1 MTTNNVSGTT
11 PYTVSSSDVLTNAFV
26 TTSASVIK
34 SVSIED
40 MIEEKIKAL
49 EKNTRFT
56 FTELS
61 CRNCGGKINQKIDD
75 YIVKCPYC
83 GTAYLIGREQIYS
96 R

>member
-1 MTTNNVSGTT
+1 MINSNISDSI
-11 PYTVSSSDVLTNAFV
+11 PYTISSSNVSSSKIATDALT
-26 TTSASVIK
+26 IK
-34 SVSIED
+34 GTGIED
-40 MIEEKIKAL
+40 MIEAKIKAL

-61 CRNCGGKINQKIDD
+61 CRNCGGKIHQKIDD

-83 GTAYLIGREQIYS
+83 ETAYLIGREQIYS

>member
-1 MTTNNVSGTT
+1 MTTNNVSRTI
-11 PYTVSSSDVLTNAFV
+11 PYTISSSNVTTNATV
-26 TTSASVIK
+26 TIDAPTID
-34 SVSIED
+34 SISLED
-40 MIEEKIKAL
+40 IIDAKIKAL

>member
-1 MTTNNVSGTT
+1 MINNNILSSMPM
-11 PYTVSSSDVLTNAFV
+11 PYITSSSTITDTIN
-26 TTSASVIK
+26 S
-34 SVSIED
+34 SVSLDD
-40 MIEEKIKAL
+40 MIEAKIKAL

>member
-1 MTTNNVSGTT
+1 MTTNNVSVSDSITYAT
-11 PYTVSSSDVLTNAFV
+11 SSPYITTNAF
-26 TTSASVIK
+26 AINN
-34 SVSIED
+34 VSMNIED
-40 MIEEKIKAL
+40 VIEEKIKAL

>member
-1 MTTNNVSGTT
+1 MTTSNIPRTI
-11 PYTVSSSDVLTNAFV
+11 PYTSNVITNA
-26 TTSASVIK
+26 TIAADTLTMDGISL
-34 SVSIED
+34 ED

>member
-1 MTTNNVSGTT
+1 MTTNNVSVSDSITYAT
-11 PYTVSSSDVLTNAFV
+11 SSPYITTNAF
-26 TTSASVIK
+26 AINN
-34 SVSIED
+34 VSMNIED